1 MSKLKKNL
9 KISCVVT
16 GMVKDMKARKHPAFA
31 DDKQNTIDDVEYLV
45 KLYKGYTELQRE
57 CKANLYPIF
66 NGGVRV
72 TYDIEVLSHAVGV
85 ELSTVEQDDWMN
97 PYKKFFIYKDV
108 EFYQYEWRIDL
119 DK

>member
-1 MSKLKKNL
+1 
-9 KISCVVT
+9 
-16 GMVKDMKARKHPAFA
+16 MKARNHPAFA
-31 DDKQNTIDDVEYLV
+31 DNNQNTVDDVEDLV
-45 KLYKGYTELQRE
+45 KLYKGYTALQQE

-72 TYDIEVLSHAVGV
+72 TGRIEVLASAVGA
-85 ELSTVEQDDWMN
+85 ELSTVEQDDWMY

-108 EFYQYEWRIDL
+108 EFYQYEWRIDT

>member
-1 MSKLKKNL
+1 
-9 KISCVVT
+9 
-16 GMVKDMKARKHPAFA
+16 MKARNHPAFA
-31 DDKQNTIDDVEYLV
+31 DDKQNTVDDVEDLV
-45 KLYKGYTELQRE
+45 KLYKGYTALQQE

-72 TYDIEVLSHAVGV
+72 TGRIEVLASAVGA
-85 ELSTVEQDDWMN
+85 ELSTVEQDDWMY

-108 EFYQYEWRIDL
+108 EFYQYECRIDT

>member
-1 MSKLKKNL
+1 
-9 KISCVVT
+9 
-16 GMVKDMKARKHPAFA
+16 MKARKHPAFA
-31 DDKQNTIDDVEYLV
+31 DDKQNTIDDVRVLGE
-45 KLYKGYTELQRE
+45 GIQRIYSTT
-57 CKANLYPIF
+57 ARMQSQSVSIF

-72 TYDIEVLSHAVGV
+72 TDRIEVLARAVGA
-85 ELSTVEQDDWMN
+85 ELHIVEQDDWMN

>member
-1 MSKLKKNL
+1 
-9 KISCVVT
+9 
-16 GMVKDMKARKHPAFA
+16 MVKDMKARKHPAFA

-45 KLYKGYTELQRE
+45 KLYKGYTELQQE

-66 NGGVRV
+66 NGGIRV
-72 TYDIEVLSHAVGV
+72 TDRIEVLARAVGA
-85 ELSTVEQDDWMN
+85 ELHIVEQDDWMN

>member
-1 MSKLKKNL
+1 MS
-9 KISCVVT
+9 
-16 GMVKDMKARKHPAFA
+16 MKARNHPAFA
-31 DDKQNTIDDVEYLV
+31 DDKQNTVDDVEYLV
-45 KLYKGYTELQRE
+45 KLYKGYTALQQE
-57 CKANLYPIF
+57 CKASLYPIF
-66 NGGVRV
+66 SGGIQATDR
-72 TYDIEVLSHAVGV
+72 IEVLASAVGA